1 MMTRKE
7 ERDEFWMLTQ
17 GILQDSKVETDEARV
32 VKRWLEEHQRAGEFA
47 YAIEKLSGQLS
58 DNWIDRFESASIIE
72 AIGRVLQQLRRG
84 AEAEKEG

>member
-32 VKRWLEEHQRAGEFA
+32 IKRWLEEHRRGTEFD
-47 YAIEKLSGQLS
+47 YALEKLGGQLA
-58 DNWIDRFESASIIE
+58 DGWIDRFESQSIIE
-72 AIGRVLQQLRRG
+72 AIGGVLQTLR
-84 AEAEKEG
+84 AEAAKEA